1 MNITMHV
8 SAHDAPAATATQPL
22 TSDHRL
28 ALLTARAGLE
38 PELAQR
44 YTSDPVSVL
53 AEFGLPA
60 TEPVY
65 GDMFGELFG
74 DAFKNGTA
82 GASGRDLVIDHLD
95 RPGTAT
101 LYGCYSGMAPLPG
114 EEAGTALA

>member
-1 MNITMHV
+1 MSITM
-8 SAHDAPAATATQPL
+8 HDAPAGPAVQSS
-22 TSDHRL
+22 SDHRL

-53 AEFGLPA
+53 AEFGLTA
-60 TEPVY
+60 SEPVY
-65 GDMFGELFG
+65 GD
-74 DAFKNGTA
+74 
-82 GASGRDLVIDHLD
+82 ASGYDAYRYATPGAQGRGLVIDHLD
-95 RPGTAT
+95 RPGDAT